1 MVPMAIGQYRVV
13 RQIGKG
19 GMGVVYLAEHSLLGR
34 PAAIKV
40 LLKEYSENE
49 AIVKRFFTEAKV
61 VTAIADPGIVQ
72 VFDFGHD
79 VDGSA
84 FIVMELL
91 EGESLQTR
99 LKRSGR
105 LEVYEAI
112 RLMAQIASSLGAAH
126 AKGVIHRDL
135 KPDNIFI
142 VGDPAVSGGER
153 TKILDFGIAK
163 LADPEQGT
171 MKTSTGVVMG
181 TPVYMSPE
189 QCRGASTLDHR
200 SDIYALGCV
209 LFTLVCGRPPF
220 HAAGS
225 GDLIVAHI
233 RDLPPRPSSLIPGL
247 IPELEAVI
255 LRCLQKHPDAR
266 FQTTSELARA
276 LRQIEA
282 HLLGATPEQLRL
294 SGLLDLLPR
303 GSTNSLPAV
312 SGGGHGSGVDAAG
325 ANGTLPEIQVLTG
338 DRDLT
343 YELSQPATAG
353 LSATRDDARSAS
365 GARAASGHVASDGAS
380 HGEVAASSGTTLGL
394 ATGAAQVTP
403 VRARRGRAVA
413 AVAALALTAGMI
425 ALVLGGGATHDPA
438 VTPPAPT
445 ATRMVDPDS
454 DRSPDPRPPLAPS
467 PAAAATAPVDGG
479 TADAGAATDALAPA
493 AAPPADAPAVAV
505 PSPTHRPGPVH
516 RPVTG
521 KPPGRTPASGGTPGG
536 TSNDR
541 SPGSSTVDRGD

>member
-49 AIVKRFFTEAKV
+49 VIVKRFFTEAKV

-200 SDIYALGCV
+200 SDIYALGCM

-282 HLLGATPEQLRL
+282 QLLGATPEQLRL

-312 SGGGHGSGVDAAG
+312 CAVLLMRTYIARGIDPPGHPPPGWPLGGHRSETTVCF
-325 ANGTLPEIQVLTG
+325 
-338 DRDLT
+338 T
-343 YELSQPATAG
+343 Y
-353 LSATRDDARSAS
+353 
-365 GARAASGHVASDGAS
+365 
-380 HGEVAASSGTTLGL
+380 
-394 ATGAAQVTP
+394 AQWCS
-403 VRARRGRAVA
+403 RR
-413 AVAALALTAGMI
+413 
-425 ALVLGGGATHDPA
+425 
-438 VTPPAPT
+438 
-445 ATRMVDPDS
+445 
-454 DRSPDPRPPLAPS
+454 
-467 PAAAATAPVDGG
+467 
-479 TADAGAATDALAPA
+479 
-493 AAPPADAPAVAV
+493 
-505 PSPTHRPGPVH
+505 
-516 RPVTG
+516 
-521 KPPGRTPASGGTPGG
+521 
-536 TSNDR
+536 
-541 SPGSSTVDRGD
+541 